1 MSNLEELIE
10 KLCPDGV
17 EYKELKNIIKSLN
30 TGLNP
35 RKFFKLNTEDAKNYY
50 VTIREIRGNKIVFSD
65 STDRIND
72 NALKLCNNRSNLEVG
87 DILFSGTG
95 TIGMTALID
104 EEPINWNIKEG
115 VYAIKPC
122 SDIIDSKFLM
132 YMLQSNEIKKECLKR
147 IFGGTVKSIS
157 MKDLMSI
164 KLPVPP
170 LEVQRE
176 IVRLL
181 DNFTFLTAE
190 LAAELAARQKQYE
203 YYRDLLLTFK
213 PNESTILNERT
224 NELELSGAIRW
235 MKLGDIADVTKLA
248 GFEFTNYVQY
258 SNNGS
263 IIALRGL
270 NVKNGSLILNDVKY
284 IDYSDFSKLN
294 RSKLFVDD
302 MLFTYVGTVGQVAL
316 VDKNDKYYL
325 APNVARIRFNDCNV
339 KAKFVLYYF
348 QSNQFVN
355 GQMNRL
361 MAESSMKN
369 LTMEKIRKFIIPV
382 PPLEVQQRIVGI
394 LDRFDALCNDITS
407 GLPAEIEAR
416 QKQYEYYRDKLL
428 TFKELKK
435 EA

>member
-10 KLCPDGV
+10 RLCPDGV

-72 NALKLCNNRSNLEVG
+72 DALKLCNNRSNLEVG

-164 KLPVPP
+164 QLPVPP

-176 IVRLL
+176 IVRIL
-181 DNFTFLTAE
+181 DNFTFLTTE
-190 LAAELAARQKQYE
+190 LAAELATRQKQYE
-203 YYRDLLLTFK
+203 YYKVNLLLENNQS
-213 PNESTILNERT
+213 PNVTLN
-224 NELELSGAIRW
+224 
-235 MKLGDIADVTKLA
+235 DIAINRDSQRKPVTSSKRESGNIPYYGASGIVDYVKDYIFDGDYLLVSEDGANLLA
-248 GFEFTNYVQY
+248 RNTPIAFSIQGKTWVNNHAHILEFDNYYTRRYVEFY
-258 SNNGS
+258 LNS
-263 IIALRGL
+263 IDLTP
-270 NVKNGSLILNDVKY
+270 Y
-284 IDYSDFSKLN
+284 ISGGAQPKLN
-294 RSKLFVDD
+294 
-302 MLFTYVGTVGQVAL
+302 Q
-316 VDKNDKYYL
+316 
-325 APNVARIRFNDCNV
+325 
-339 KAKFVLYYF
+339 
-348 QSNQFVN
+348 
-355 GQMNRL
+355 
-361 MAESSMKN
+361 KN
-369 LTMEKIRKFIIPV
+369 LNSITIPLPV
-382 PPLEVQQRIVGI
+382 LQEQQRIVDI
-394 LDRFDALCNDITS
+394 LDRFDTLCNDISS

>member
-10 KLCPDGV
+10 RLCPDGV

-72 NALKLCNNRSNLEVG
+72 DALKLCNNRSNLEVG

-176 IVRLL
+176 IVRIL
-181 DNFTFLTAE
+181 DNFTLLTAE
-190 LAAELAARQKQYE
+190 LVAELAARQKQYE

-224 NELELSGAIRW
+224 NELELSSAIRW
-235 MKLGDIADVTKLA
+235 MKLGELCDYVDYRGKTPKKVDQGIFLVTAKNVRM
-248 GFEFTNYVQY
+248 GFIDYEKSKEYISKDDYLEVMR
-258 SNNGS
+258 
-263 IIALRGL
+263 RGL
-270 NVKNGSLILNDVKY
+270 PKIGDLLITTEAPCGN
-284 IDYSDFSKLN
+284 
-294 RSKLFVDD
+294 
-302 MLFTYVGTVGQVAL
+302 VAL
-316 VDKNDKYYL
+316 VDREDIALAQRIIKYRPKRENVNRNFLKHYLLSKEFQDVLQKNATGGTVKGIKGSKL
-325 APNVARIRFNDCNV
+325 HELNV
-339 KAKFVLYYF
+339 
-348 QSNQFVN
+348 
-355 GQMNRL
+355 
-361 MAESSMKN
+361 
-369 LTMEKIRKFIIPV
+369 PV
-382 PPLEVQQRIVGI
+382 PPLEVQQRIVDI
-394 LDRFDALCNDITS
+394 LDRFDALCNDIS
-407 GLPAEIEAR
+407 NGLPAEIEAR